1 MIAMVRIAKGVQ
13 LPLVGWLGFQSL
25 GFEWEKERCLVV
37 WLITSN
43 SHGSVIVK
51 GEHSET
57 FISQKS
63 TTTATNDD
71 GKPVKTNTT

>member
-1 MIAMVRIAKGVQ
+1 MIVMVRIAKGVQ
-13 LPLVGWLGFQSL
+13 LPLVAWFGFQSL
-25 GFEWEKERCLVV
+25 GFEWEKERCLV
-37 WLITSN
+37 WPITSN

-63 TTTATNDD
+63 TTTATNDN